1 MSVSAE
7 NGYELSFILPAFNE
21 EECIEAAVIEAL
33 AALKKYTRRFELIVV
48 DDGSRDGTKEILY
61 RLVSTT
67 PELKVIRHETN
78 AGYGAAL
85 RTGFNAAQYPL
96 VFYTDSDCQFDAGE
110 LGNFLPLSKE
120 YDIVIGYRKRRRD
133 NPLRIALSRGFNI
146 LTGAMIGLHVKDIN
160 CSFKLFRIEAI
171 RKIEIESDEFFVDAE
186 ILAKTTAI
194 GFKIHEKGVEHYPR
208 RAGSPTIKP
217 GNIPR
222 TIKEMLRIRR
232 SIKKLRGG

>member
-1 MSVSAE
+1 
-7 NGYELSFILPAFNE
+7 
-21 EECIEAAVIEAL
+21 
-33 AALKKYTRRFELIVV
+33 
-48 DDGSRDGTKEILY
+48 
-61 RLVSTT
+61 
-67 PELKVIRHETN
+67 
-78 AGYGAAL
+78 
-85 RTGFNAAQYPL
+85 
-96 VFYTDSDCQFDAGE
+96 
-110 LGNFLPLSKE
+110 
-120 YDIVIGYRKRRRD
+120 
-133 NPLRIALSRGFNI
+133 
-146 LTGAMIGLHVKDIN
+146 MIGLHVKDIN

-194 GFKIHEKGVEHYPR
+194 GFKIHEKGVEHYPS